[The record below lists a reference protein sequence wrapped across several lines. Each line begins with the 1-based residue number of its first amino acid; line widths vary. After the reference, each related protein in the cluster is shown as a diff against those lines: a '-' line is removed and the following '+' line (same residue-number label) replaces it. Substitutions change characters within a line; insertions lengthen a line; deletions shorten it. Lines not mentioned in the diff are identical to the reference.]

1 MTRLSIPTSR
11 CPEARRRSFR
21 GAGERPR
28 RRAAHPARPRARW
41 PGCAAYVR
49 WPDGREGV
57 LTLLPGGHGA
67 RARQVGEV
75 LNLARQRGLP
85 VPAYDLVAEVPDA
98 TAIVQE
104 RLPGSPPSRVDRR
117 LVEEMVALHERF
129 AGLLAGRTDVE
140 VPDLYLRASGPG
152 FCLHRPLELHSARS
166 RRLLAWVRDVG
177 AASDAVMSGA
187 DLVHLDY
194 HGERA
199 VDASGAI
206 TGVVDWDG
214 IGRGDRRFALVTLRF
229 ALSEPGRD
237 ETLARWVDGL
247 VDDLLDPATRRVSW
261 AHMSL
266 RMADWAIRH
275 FGPGDVDHW
284 LDVAEAG
291 MDR

>member
-1 MTRLSIPTSR
+1 M
-11 CPEARRRSFR
+11 
-21 GAGERPR
+21 
-28 RRAAHPARPRARW
+28 
-41 PGCAAYVR
+41 
-49 WPDGREGV
+49 
-57 LTLLPGGHGA
+57 LPGGHGA

>member
-1 MTRLSIPTSR
+1 
-11 CPEARRRSFR
+11 
-21 GAGERPR
+21 
-28 RRAAHPARPRARW
+28 
-41 PGCAAYVR
+41 
-49 WPDGREGV
+49 
-57 LTLLPGGHGA
+57 
-67 RARQVGEV
+67 
-75 LNLARQRGLP
+75 
-85 VPAYDLVAEVPDA
+85 
-98 TAIVQE
+98 
-104 RLPGSPPSRVDRR
+104 
-117 LVEEMVALHERF
+117 
-129 AGLLAGRTDVE
+129 
-140 VPDLYLRASGPG
+140 
-152 FCLHRPLELHSARS
+152 S